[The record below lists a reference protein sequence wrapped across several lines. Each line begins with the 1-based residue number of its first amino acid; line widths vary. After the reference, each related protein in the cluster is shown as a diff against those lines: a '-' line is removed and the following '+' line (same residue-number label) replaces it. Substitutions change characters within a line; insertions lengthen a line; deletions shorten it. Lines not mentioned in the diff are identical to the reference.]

1 MSMRRTEHP
10 LTVLIVDDEPAML
23 RTIAR
28 SLERRG
34 HRVHAAQTSA
44 QAMELAQAHAL
55 DAALVDL
62 VLGEE
67 ASKESEPAGF
77 ELCRRL
83 RALPVPPTVV
93 THSGQP
99 PEAVYIESLRA
110 GAVAHLQ
117 KPTLPDQ
124 LEACLW
130 AHCVRRQE
138 ESSRPPPPF
147 PLQIA
152 DGTVCFR
159 GKLFPEVRG
168 CELHALEVL
177 LDHCDQFVS
186 TAELHEALDSGS
198 DEAARQTVYRA
209 RRQIGDQGEIIVKE
223 RAGFI
228 IRYRSKK

>member
-1 MSMRRTEHP
+1 MSMRHTEHP
-10 LTVLIVDDEPAML
+10 LTILIVDDDPVML

-34 HRVHAAQTSA
+34 HQVHAAQTSA
-44 QAMELAQAHAL
+44 QAIELAQAHAF

-67 ASKESEPAGF
+67 ADEESEPAGF

-83 RALPVPPTVV
+83 RALPNPPIVV

-99 PEAVYIESLRA
+99 PDAVYIESLRA

-124 LEACLW
+124 LEACLR
-130 AHCVRRQE
+130 AHHEVRLER
-138 ESSRPPPPF
+138 STRPPPPF
-147 PLQIA
+147 PLQIV
-152 DGTVCFR
+152 DDTVTFR
-159 GKLFPEVRG
+159 GKLVPEVRG

-177 LDHCDQFVS
+177 LD
-186 TAELHEALDSGS
+186 
-198 DEAARQTVYRA
+198 AAR
-209 RRQIGDQGEIIVKE
+209 
-223 RAGFI
+223 AGTTPPHT
-228 IRYRSKK
+228 